1 MNYKSILVILSFGV
15 LAILLSAC
23 GGGQLAASGWP
34 GISADEETAYV
45 AFNQHIYAVNL
56 TNGLEIWRYP
66 TEADN
71 NITFYAAPA
80 ITEDGQVIVGG
91 YNNILYS
98 LGAENGRVNWTFE
111 EATDRFIGS
120 SLVGGEMIFAPSSDK
135 NLYALELDGQDA
147 WAQPFVTE
155 NSNWSRPAANSD
167 CECVY
172 LASMDHSVYAIDPT
186 NGQEIWRSENLGGA
200 TVGTPAISE
209 DGNSLFIGTFIN
221 ELVTIN
227 TSNGNILWRFPTE
240 GWVWASP
247 VLDGDVL
254 YFGDIAGNFYAIDR
268 NSQAQL
274 WSLQTGSDIVGTPL
288 LTEDGIYFTNEAGT
302 LYALT
307 HDGATRWTK
316 DFEATLHTGPVAAGD
331 LILVATDEGGLVLY
345 AIDSGGSQKWQF
357 SPAEE

>member
-1 MNYKSILVILSFGV
+1 MPGYLRRAAKF
-15 LAILLSAC
+15 LATAPRRAC
-23 GGGQLAASGWP
+23 STTISRHHLEEYSDVDQAQNVDHNAVGHLWRSRRSPDHAP
-34 GISADEETAYV
+34 GPRS
-45 AFNQHIYAVNL
+45 
-56 TNGLEIWRYP
+56 P
-66 TEADN
+66 TCRH
-71 NITFYAAPA
+71 P
-80 ITEDGQVIVGG
+80 
-91 YNNILYS
+91 
-98 LGAENGRVNWTFE
+98 
-111 EATDRFIGS
+111 
-120 SLVGGEMIFAPSSDK
+120 P
-135 NLYALELDGQDA
+135 
-147 WAQPFVTE
+147 P
-155 NSNWSRPAANSD
+155 
-167 CECVY
+167 
-172 LASMDHSVYAIDPT
+172 IDPT

-307 HDGATRWTK
+307 HDGATRWTN